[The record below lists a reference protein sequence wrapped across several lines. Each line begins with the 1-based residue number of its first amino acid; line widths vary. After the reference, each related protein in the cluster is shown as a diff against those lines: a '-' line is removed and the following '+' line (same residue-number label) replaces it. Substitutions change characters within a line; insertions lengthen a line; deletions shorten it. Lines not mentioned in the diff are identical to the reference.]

1 MRITMREEDNKP
13 LRKSKLPDQVFDQL
27 MEWIMLGKLSMG
39 DKLTTDEL
47 AEELGVSRMPVREA
61 LANLEAIGLAETVPY
76 AGTKLV
82 KLKKK
87 DVQEIY
93 LARSALEPIAARF
106 ACIRI
111 TKEELDEVGKI
122 HEEYK
127 KTVMKETLDPVE
139 LYQINRKFHFTIYKA
154 SGLKRICEDIEKY
167 WDNLAYFKFI
177 YGQKLLQSPEL
188 KEDMIREH
196 QSYVDALR
204 DGDSDA
210 IYYAQKRNLEKR
222 AADLE
227 RYTNGFFEET
237 DGE

>member
-27 MEWIMLGKLSMG
+27 MEWIMQGKLSMG

-61 LANLEAIGLAETVPY
+61 LANLEAVGLAETVPY

-82 KLKKK
+82 KLEKK

-111 TKEELDEVGKI
+111 TKEELEEVGRI

-127 KTVMKETLDPVE
+127 
-139 LYQINRKFHFTIYKA
+139 
-154 SGLKRICEDIEKY
+154 
-167 WDNLAYFKFI
+167 
-177 YGQKLLQSPEL
+177 
-188 KEDMIREH
+188 
-196 QSYVDALR
+196 
-204 DGDSDA
+204 
-210 IYYAQKRNLEKR
+210 
-222 AADLE
+222 
-227 RYTNGFFEET
+227 
-237 DGE
+237 